1 MHKKI
6 IKKIVFL
13 ILLII
18 FILSNICFIINIVEI
33 YHDKKVNTHIL
44 ENIEID
50 EEVPSKSELLTKLE
64 KLNKENNDIVGWIQI
79 KDTNINYPVLQT
91 TDNDYYLSH
100 NYLKESSKRGSI
112 FLDKDVNI
120 NTSFNYLIYGH
131 RSKTKLMF
139 EDLYNYTK
147 KDFYLKNRIINFATL
162 DNEYEYEIVAVF
174 YSKVYYQNESNVF
187 RYYNY
192 ANITNAEDFNYYI
205 EQVKKNN
212 IYNNDIDVKYG
223 DYLLT
228 LSTCEYTQ
236 KNGRLVIVAKRI
248 S

>member
-1 MHKKI
+1 M
-6 IKKIVFL
+6 
-13 ILLII
+13 
-18 FILSNICFIINIVEI
+18 
-33 YHDKKVNTHIL
+33 
-44 ENIEID
+44 
-50 EEVPSKSELLTKLE
+50 
-64 KLNKENNDIVGWIQI
+64 GWIQI

-91 TDNDYYLSH
+91 TDNDYYLDH
-100 NYLKESSKRGSI
+100 NYLKETSKRGSI

-174 YSKVYYQNESNVF
+174 YSKVI
-187 RYYNY
+187 YYNY
-192 ANITNAEDFNYYI
+192 ANIDNENDFNYYI

-212 IYNNDIDVKYG
+212 IYDNDIDVNYG

-236 KNGRLVIVAKRI
+236 KNGRLVIVARRI
-248 S
+248 N